1 MRDDDNGQTQTL
13 GFWPIRH
20 LKEPDMAK
28 VLIATDWLAACAGCH
43 MSLLDI
49 DERIV
54 DLLQQMTF
62 TSSPVTDLKHPP
74 ATGVTVGV
82 LTGAI
87 SNTHNI
93 EVARGMR
100 SRCQYLV
107 AVGDCATFGGIVAA
121 RNLVG
126 TSAALKRAYLETE
139 STVDGLIPD
148 SPELG
153 MPLETVT
160 GVGDVVKVDVF
171 LPGCPPRPQDFHYVF
186 AELLA
191 GRLPIVLPAQHFR
204 YD

>member
-1 MRDDDNGQTQTL
+1 
-13 GFWPIRH
+13 
-20 LKEPDMAK
+20 MAK
-28 VLIATDWLAACAGCH
+28 VTIATDWLAACAGCH

-54 DLLQQMTF
+54 PLLELLEF

-74 ATGVTVGV
+74 ASGVTVGI

-93 EVARGMR
+93 EVARQMR
-100 SRCQYLV
+100 SRCKILV
-107 AVGDCATFGGIVAA
+107 AVGDCATFGGIVAC

-126 TSAALKRAYLETE
+126 TDVALKRAYLETE
-139 STVDGLIPD
+139 STVEGLIPD

-153 MPLETVT
+153 TPLPLVT
-160 GVGDVVKVDVF
+160 GIADTVAVDVF
-171 LPGCPPRPQDFHYVF
+171 VPGCPPRADDLYFVIG
-186 AELLA
+186 ELLA
-191 GRLPIVLPAQHFR
+191 GRVPVVLPAQHFK

>member
-1 MRDDDNGQTQTL
+1 MS
-13 GFWPIRH
+13 
-20 LKEPDMAK
+20 K
-28 VLIATDWLAACAGCH
+28 VTIATDWLAACAGCH

-54 DLLQQMTF
+54 PLLESVEF

-74 ATGVTVGV
+74 TGGVAVGI

-93 EVARGMR
+93 EVARQMR
-100 SRCQYLV
+100 SRCKILV
-107 AVGDCATFGGIVAA
+107 AVGDCATFGGIVAC

-126 TSAALKRAYLETE
+126 TEAALRRAYIETE
-139 STVDGLIPD
+139 STVEGIIPD

-153 MPLETVT
+153 RPLPLVT
-160 GVGDVVKVDVF
+160 GVADAVSVDVF
-171 LPGCPPRPQDFHYVF
+171 VPGCPPRADDLYFVIG
-186 AELLA
+186 ELLA
-191 GRLPIVLPAQHFR
+191 GRIPVVIPKQHFK